1 MASYP
6 ITPRFV
12 HKCCPGLSMEEW
24 NVFLSLL
31 ELDKEEEVLEEE
43 GEEENEENDDDVE
56 SNLYGRPTKGRKKEI
71 KQKERTRKN
80 KQK

>member
-1 MASYP
+1 ME
-6 ITPRFV
+6 PRFV
-12 HKCCPGLSMEEW
+12 GKCCPGVSMEEW

-31 ELDKEEEVLEEE
+31 EMDKVEEVLEEE
-43 GEEENEENDDDVE
+43 QEEGEENDDDE
-56 SNLYGRPTKGRKKEI
+56 ENNLYTRPTKGR

>member
-1 MASYP
+1 
-6 ITPRFV
+6 
-12 HKCCPGLSMEEW
+12 MEEW